1 MTRQENY
8 LTVYFSHLYLFI
20 AHLYVLVLFLCL
32 MEGEQDKSRLFF
44 WHLNLVYREQIIIL
58 NHQTNLQAV
67 LSI

>member
-20 AHLYVLVLFLCL
+20 AHLYVLVLFLFL

-44 WHLNLVYREQIIIL
+44 LAFKFSVQRADYYIEPSN
-58 NHQTNLQAV
+58 
-67 LSI
+67 